1 VLRVQRLAHAPEPSE
16 VLAVLP
22 ETSPPIGTEILERS
36 GPTVETV
43 YAEDLSEAEYAI
55 EVSYEGT
62 YELDEETLKEGE
74 KLDVHF
80 NAMGGWISST
90 LVRLG
95 DLKFEFLPPDEEGE
109 R

>member
-1 VLRVQRLAHAPEPSE
+1 
-16 VLAVLP
+16 
-22 ETSPPIGTEILERS
+22 
-36 GPTVETV
+36 V

-55 EVSYEGT
+55 EVSYEGG

-109 R
+109 